1 MRPVDDEIKAQRL
14 AAWLS
19 SPAGTAPPEDLDPE
33 VLGAVWALAP
43 DRAPAPRVSIDDIFS
58 LVTEGPFAPGAGAAP
73 SVEGGTSGEVVR
85 FPGNVGDEASGEWD
99 AEDLTYVAPT
109 GPARLVAHPGGKVEA
124 PVVAKVAAPVVAAPA
139 ATPIPPESSKV
150 VPLARRAPSRAWMVP
165 TLGLALAA
173 AAATLIVV
181 PTMGKLSPAGLV
193 EQEEAREAKLSPPPP
208 PSAIAE
214 VPAEVPAAVRAE
226 APTEGSPAL
235 SAGPA
240 GDASVA
246 QARGGEDADVVAAKA
261 EARREEPVGSAGL
274 APADRG
280 DASGRG
286 FSQPNV
292 GAVPELKE
300 NEGPSMASSPD
311 STSATESVAR
321 RRDAD
326 IASAPSI
333 AEEATSSAG
342 GYPTGG
348 YGSGAPAPSTTTSTS
363 STPTRS
369 QAPSASSDKAGRTY
383 IPEAA
388 GPSAPREAADD
399 SLLDGAV
406 YEQDEAEQ
414 PVTAGRVESAKK
426 DRKSG
431 ASKPS
436 RSSAAY
442 DESDN
447 APAAPAPSGP
457 GAAASNTLTTSA
469 RGSAW
474 PNDYDAGWYRAL
486 TDVAPIFDAARADEA
501 AGRFDAALARYRT
514 LTADARPAVAQDATL
529 RAAKALKAL
538 GRNAEALA
546 TVDTGLNRSGANTPF
561 RASLYALRGDL
572 LVLLGRASDAEA
584 AWASAATLN
593 EAR

>member
-58 LVTEGPFAPGAGAAP
+58 LVTEGPFARGAGA
-73 SVEGGTSGEVVR
+73 VEGGTTAEVVR

-109 GPARLVAHPGGKVEA
+109 GRARLVAHPGGKVEA
-124 PVVAKVAAPVVAAPA
+124 PVVAKVVAPVVAGVTPPPA
-139 ATPIPPESSKV
+139 APIPPESSKV
-150 VPLARRAPSRAWMVP
+150 VPLARKAPSRAWMVP

-193 EQEEAREAKLSPPPP
+193 EQQEARDAMLAAPPPP

-214 VPAEVPAAVRAE
+214 VPAELRAE
-226 APTEGSPAL
+226 APTEGSPA
-235 SAGPA
+235 STPA
-240 GDASVA
+240 PDVAVA
-246 QARGGEDADVVAAKA
+246 QAPKVEAELREQPVA
-261 EARREEPVGSAGL
+261 RQ

-286 FSQPNV
+286 YAQPTV
-292 GAVPELKE
+292 GGVPELKE
-300 NEGPSMASSPD
+300 NEGPSIASLPD
-311 STSATESVAR
+311 TTDESVAR

-326 IASAPSI
+326 ISASV
-333 AEEATSSAG
+333 EEAASSSG
-342 GYPTGG
+342 GYATGG
-348 YGSGAPAPSTTTSTS
+348 YGAGAPSTSTASTS

-369 QAPSASSDKAGRTY
+369 QAPASEKAGKTY

-399 SLLDGAV
+399 SLADGVV
-406 YEQDEAEQ
+406 YDRDEAEQ
-414 PVTAGRVESAKK
+414 SVAATSAAGAKK

-431 ASKPS
+431 AAKPS
-436 RSSAAY
+436 SRSAA
-442 DESDN
+442 SDD
-447 APAAPAPSGP
+447 APAASAPAPSAPAPSAP
-457 GAAASNTLTTSA
+457 GAAASNTVTASA

-486 TDVAPIFDAARADEA
+486 ADVAPIFDAARADEA
-501 AGRFDAALARYRT
+501 AGRFDTALAGYRT
-514 LTADARPAVAQDATL
+514 LTADARPAVAQDAAL

-572 LVLLGRASDAEA
+572 LSLLGRASDAEA